1 MDRRLTA
8 ALSILTG
15 VALELGVALRTHRRE
30 AWDSADFW
38 VLGLPIALVACVAIG
53 WGSRDRDWRW
63 TAAVVPAQVVTMMA
77 RNGDLGLNLWPLAV
91 AFSAVLSAP
100 FVFAAFI
107 GARLSS
113 ARGAAGGI

>member
-1 MDRRLTA
+1 MTA

-15 VALELGVALRTHRRE
+15 VALELGIALRTHRRE
-30 AWDSADFW
+30 AWDSEDFW
-38 VLGLPIALVACVAIG
+38 MLGMPCALIACVAIG
-53 WGSRDRDWRW
+53 WGARGRDWRW
-63 TAAVVPAQVVTMMA
+63 TAAVVPAQVLTMMA

-107 GARLSS
+107 GARFSKT
-113 ARGAAGGI
+113 RGI

>member
-1 MDRRLTA
+1 MDRRITA

-15 VALELGVALRTHRRE
+15 VALELGVALRSHRRE
-30 AWDSADFW
+30 AWDSEVFW
-38 VLGLPIALVACVAIG
+38 VVGLPCALIACVAIG
-53 WGSRDRDWRW
+53 WGARGRDWRW

-77 RNGDLGLNLWPLAV
+77 RNGDLGFNLWPLVV

-107 GARLSS
+107 GSRLSS
-113 ARGAAGGI
+113 ARPAARRI

>member
-1 MDRRLTA
+1 MTA

-15 VALELGVALRTHRRE
+15 VALELGIGLRTHRRE

-38 VLGLPIALVACVAIG
+38 MLGLPIALIACVAIG
-53 WGSRDRDWRW
+53 WGARDRDWRW
-63 TAAVVPAQVVTMMA
+63 TAAVVPAQVMTMMA

-91 AFSAVLSAP
+91 AFSAILSAP

-107 GARLSS
+107 GARFAT
-113 ARGAAGGI
+113 ARGGVRRG

>member
-1 MDRRLTA
+1 MTA

-15 VALELGVALRTHRRE
+15 VALELGIGLRTHRRE

-38 VLGLPIALVACVAIG
+38 MLGLPIALIACVAIG
-53 WGSRDRDWRW
+53 WGARDRDWRW
-63 TAAVVPAQVVTMMA
+63 TAAVVPAQVLTMMA
-77 RNGDLGLNLWPLAV
+77 RNGDLGFNLWPLAV

-107 GARLSS
+107 GARFSK
-113 ARGAAGGI
+113 ARRI

>member
-1 MDRRLTA
+1 MDRRITA

-15 VALELGVALRTHRRE
+15 VALELGIQLRSHRRE
-30 AWDSADFW
+30 AWDSEDFW
-38 VLGLPIALVACVAIG
+38 VLGLPCALVACVAIG
-53 WGSRDRDWRW
+53 WGARGRDWRW

-107 GARLSS
+107 GSRLST
-113 ARGAAGGI
+113 ARAASRRI